1 MLAGLLETYET
12 AIAELERW
20 DDPANAPLLESL
32 RNLRDRAL
40 SGSREQSVYELAID

>member
-20 DDPANAPLLESL
+20 DDPTNAPLLESL
-32 RNLRDRAL
+32 RNLRERAL
-40 SGSREQSVYELAID
+40 RVSQERSAYELAIN